1 MLGGDVA
8 GEFFSASW
16 YRVERLKPRLR
27 SHVELAR
34 HQYRGRTWYV
44 LQDRASERFHRFAPA
59 AYHLI
64 GLMDGRHSVRAIWES
79 ATATLGDEAPSQDDV
94 IRLLAQL
101 HGSDLIVCDVL
112 PETGELT
119 ERADRIARRQWASRL
134 SNLFAWR
141 WPLCDP
147 DRFLT
152 ALLPLVRPLIGW
164 TGFCLWLCLV
174 GLGLVLGWLHWPGLT
189 HDLIAQVTTPHS
201 LMVLWLLFPFIKLL
215 HELGHGFMT
224 KAFGGEVH
232 ELGVMLLVF
241 TPVPYCEAS
250 AAWAFRDKWQRV
262 LVGAA
267 GMMVEVALASLAL
280 LVWVNAE
287 PGLVRTAAYNTIF
300 LAGASTVLFNL
311 NPLLRFDGYYMLM
324 DWLEIPNLR
333 ARATAYVRYL
343 FERHLFGAREVSRP
357 DATAGERA
365 WFIGYGVASTVYR
378 LMVTVAILLFLGE
391 LSPLLGILFAV
402 MTAIGMLA
410 VPLVKGLSY
419 LFTSPS
425 IMSVRWRAFTVTGA
439 LLALLLYGLS
449 LMPVPFHTMTEG
461 VVWAPDESV
470 VRAGTDG
477 FLRQVVAQ
485 PDSLVQPG
493 DVLFIAEHP
502 RIQTEA
508 RVLAA
513 RAKELQARYAEQ
525 RPVDLVKAAIIEEEL
540 AYVRDQLA
548 RVQRRLDDLVVRS
561 RVAGQFVLPAPR
573 DLPGRFV
580 KQGEVLA
587 HVVDRRRLTVRTVVP
602 QTDID
607 LVRTQDAGVEVRLAE
622 RVQDRYPAGVARLV
636 PSAMAELPHA
646 ALGSEGGGIVPVDPT
661 DAEGVRTVQRV
672 FQVDLSVPEEVGLVC
687 AGERV
692 HVRFSHGW
700 SPLSD
705 QWYRQIRQLFLSR
718 FNV

>member
-1 MLGGDVA
+1 MA

-27 SHVELAR
+27 SHVALTR

-44 LQDRASERFHRFAPA
+44 LQDRASERFHRFTPA
-59 AYHLI
+59 AYRLI
-64 GLMDGRHSVRAIWES
+64 GLMDGRHTVRAIWES
-79 ATATLGDEAPSQDDV
+79 ATAELGDEAPSQDDV

-112 PETGELT
+112 PDTGELT
-119 ERADRIARRQWASRL
+119 ERADRIAQRQWASRW

-141 WPLCDP
+141 RPLCDP
-147 DRFLT
+147 DRFLS
-152 ALLPLVRPLIGW
+152 ALLPMVRPLVSW
-164 TGFCLWLCLV
+164 LGFVLWLCLA
-174 GLGLVLGWLHWPGLT
+174 GLGLALGGLHWSDLT
-189 HDLIAQVTTPHS
+189 HDLLGQLSTPHS
-201 LMVLWLLFPFIKLL
+201 LVTLWLLFPVIKLL
-215 HELGHGFMT
+215 HELGHGLMT

-232 ELGVMLLVF
+232 ELGVMLLVL

-280 LVWVNAE
+280 VVWINAE
-287 PGLVRTAAYNTIF
+287 PGLVRLLAYNTIF
-300 LAGASTVLFNL
+300 LAGVSTLLFNL

-324 DWLEIPNLR
+324 DWLEMPNLR
-333 ARATAYVRYL
+333 ARATAYLRYL
-343 FERHLFGAREVSRP
+343 CERYLFGAREVSRP

-365 WFIGYGVASTVYR
+365 WFVGYAVASTVYR

-391 LSPLLGILFAV
+391 LSPLLGILFAA
-402 MTAIGMLA
+402 MTAVGMLL

-425 IMSVRWRAFTVTGA
+425 IRLVRGRAVAVTAVAFA
-439 LLALLLYGLS
+439 LLTGGLC
-449 LMPVPFHTMTEG
+449 LAPAPFHTLAEG
-461 VVWAPDESV
+461 VVWVPDESV

-477 FLRQVVAQ
+477 FVRQIVAR

-493 DVLFIAEHP
+493 EVLFVTEHP
-502 RIQTEA
+502 RLQAEA
-508 RVLAA
+508 RVLVA
-513 RAKELQARYAEQ
+513 RVKELQARHTEQ
-525 RPVDLVKAAIIEEEL
+525 RPIDLVKAAIIEEEL
-540 AYVRDQLA
+540 AYARDQLA
-548 RVQRRLDDLVVRS
+548 RTQRRLDDLVVRS
-561 RVAGQFVLPAPR
+561 RAAGQFILPAPQ

-587 HVVDRRRLTVRTVVP
+587 HVVDRRRLAVRTIVP
-602 QTDID
+602 QADID
-607 LVRTQDAGVEVRLAE
+607 LVRTQESAVEVRLAE
-622 RVQDRYPAGVARLV
+622 RVQARYRAAVTRLV
-636 PSAMAELPHA
+636 PSAVTELPHA
-646 ALGSEGGGIVPVDPT
+646 ALGTEGGGAIAVDPT
-661 DAEGVRTVQRV
+661 DTQGVRTVQRV
-672 FQVDLSVPEEVGLVC
+672 FQVDLTVSEDVGLIH

-700 SPLSD
+700 VPLAD
-705 QWYRQIRQLFLSR
+705 QWHRQIRQLFLSR
-718 FNV
+718 FNA

>member
-1 MLGGDVA
+1 MA

-27 SHVELAR
+27 SHVDLTR

-44 LQDRASERFHRFAPA
+44 LQDRASERFHRFTPA

-64 GLMDGRHSVRAIWES
+64 GLMDGRHTVRTMWES
-79 ATATLGDEAPSQDDV
+79 ATSTLGYDAPSQDEV
-94 IRLLAQL
+94 IHLLAQL
-101 HGSDLIVCDVL
+101 HSSDLIVCDVL
-112 PETGELT
+112 PDTGELT
-119 ERADRIARRQWASRL
+119 ERADRIARRRWASRL

-141 WPLCDP
+141 RPLCDP

-152 ALLPLVRPLIGW
+152 ALLPVVRPLVSSPGL
-164 TGFCLWLCLV
+164 TLWLCLASA
-174 GLGLVLGWLHWPGLT
+174 GLALGGLHWPDLT
-189 HDLIAQVTTPHS
+189 HDLLAQLTTPHS
-201 LMVLWLLFPFIKLL
+201 LLVLWLLFPLVKLV

-280 LVWVNAE
+280 VVWINAE
-287 PGLVRTAAYNTIF
+287 PGLVRLLAYNTIL
-300 LAGASTVLFNL
+300 LAGVSTVLFNL

-333 ARATAYVRYL
+333 ARAAAYVRYL
-343 FERHLFGAREVSRP
+343 CERYLFGAREVSRP

-365 WFIGYGVASTVYR
+365 WFVGYGVASTIYR
-378 LMVTVAILLFLGE
+378 LLVTVAILLFLGE
-391 LSPLLGILFAV
+391 LSPLLGVLFAG
-402 MTAIGMLA
+402 MTAVGMLV
-410 VPLVKGLSY
+410 VPLVKGFSY

-425 IMSVRWRAFTVTGA
+425 LRLVRGRAFTVTA
-439 LLALLLYGLS
+439 VVFSLLAGGLS
-449 LMPVPFHTMTEG
+449 LASAPFHTLAEG
-461 VVWAPDESV
+461 VVWVPDESV

-477 FLRQVVAQ
+477 FVLKVVAESG
-485 PDSLVQPG
+485 SLVQPD
-493 DVLFIAEHP
+493 DVLFVAEHP
-502 RIQTEA
+502 RLQAEA

-513 RAKELQARYAEQ
+513 RMKELQARHAEQ

-540 AYVRDQLA
+540 VYVRDQLA
-548 RVQRRLDDLVVRS
+548 RMQRRLDDLIVRS
-561 RVAGQFVLPAPR
+561 RAAGQFVLPAPQ

-602 QTDID
+602 QADID
-607 LVRTQDAGVEVRLAE
+607 LVRTDGIGVEVRLAE
-622 RVQDRYPAGVARLV
+622 QVRARHRADVVRLA
-636 PSAMAELPHA
+636 PSAVTELPHA
-646 ALGSEGGGIVPVDPT
+646 ALGTEGGGSVPVDPT
-661 DAEGVRTVQRV
+661 DTEGVRTVERM
-672 FQVDLSVPEEVGLVC
+672 FQVDLVVPDEAGLIH

-692 HVRFSHGW
+692 HIRFSHGW
-700 SPLSD
+700 APLAE
-705 QWYRQIRQLFLSR
+705 QWYRQVRQLFLAR

>member
-1 MLGGDVA
+1 MA

-27 SHVELAR
+27 SHVELTR
-34 HQYRGRTWYV
+34 HQYRGQTWYV

-59 AYHLI
+59 AYQLI
-64 GLMDGRHSVRAIWES
+64 GLMDGRHTVRAIWES
-79 ATATLGDEAPSQDDV
+79 ATATLGDEAPSQDDM

-112 PETGELT
+112 PNTGELT
-119 ERADRIARRQWASRL
+119 QRADRIAQRQWASRL

-152 ALLPLVRPLIGW
+152 ALLPVIRPLVSWLGFVLW
-164 TGFCLWLCLV
+164 FCLA
-174 GLGLVLGWLHWPGLT
+174 GLGLVLGGLHWPDLT
-189 HDLIAQVTTPHS
+189 HDLLGQLTTPHS
-201 LMVLWLLFPFIKLL
+201 LVVLWLLFPLIKLF

-280 LVWVNAE
+280 VVWINAE
-287 PGLVRTAAYNTIF
+287 PGLVRLLAYNTIF
-300 LAGASTVLFNL
+300 LAGVSTVLFNL

-324 DWLEIPNLR
+324 DWVEIPNLR
-333 ARATAYVRYL
+333 ARATAYLRYL
-343 FERHLFGAREVSRP
+343 CERYLFGAREVSRP

-365 WFIGYGVASTVYR
+365 WFVGYGVASTIYR
-378 LMVTVAILLFLGE
+378 LLVTGAILLFLGE
-391 LSPLLGILFAV
+391 LSPLLGILFAA
-402 MTAIGMLA
+402 MTAVGML
-410 VPLVKGLSY
+410 VLPLVKGLSY

-425 IMSVRWRAFTVTGA
+425 IRPVRGRALAVTTMLFV
-439 LLALLLYGLS
+439 LLAGGLC
-449 LMPVPFHTMTEG
+449 LTPAPFHTMAEG
-461 VVWAPDESV
+461 VVWTPDESV
-470 VRAGTDG
+470 VRVGTDG
-477 FLRQVVAQ
+477 FIRQVVAK

-502 RIQTEA
+502 RFQAEA

-513 RAKELQARYAEQ
+513 RVTELQARYAEQ
-525 RPVDLVKAAIIEEEL
+525 RPIDLVKAAIIQEEL
-540 AYVRDQLA
+540 AYARDQLD
-548 RVQRRLDDLVVRS
+548 RTQRRLDDLVVRS
-561 RVAGQFVLPAPR
+561 RAAGQFVLPTPQ

-587 HVVDRRRLTVRTVVP
+587 HVVDRRRLTVRAVVP
-602 QTDID
+602 QADID
-607 LVRTQDAGVEVRLAE
+607 LVRTQDPGVEVRLAE
-622 RVQDRYPAGVARLV
+622 RVQARYRAAVARLV
-636 PSAMAELPHA
+636 PSAVTELPHA
-646 ALGSEGGGIVPVDPT
+646 ALGTEGGGTVPIDPT
-661 DAEGVRTVQRV
+661 DTQGVRTVQRV
-672 FQVDLSVPEEVGLVC
+672 FQVDLSVPEEVGLIH

-692 HVRFSHGW
+692 HVRFTHGW
-700 SPLSD
+700 APLSD